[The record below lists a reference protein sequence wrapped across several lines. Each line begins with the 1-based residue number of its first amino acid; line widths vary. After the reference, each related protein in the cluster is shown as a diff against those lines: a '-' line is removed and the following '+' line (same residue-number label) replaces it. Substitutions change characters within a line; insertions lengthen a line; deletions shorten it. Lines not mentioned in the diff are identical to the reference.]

1 MSMRAFLLALLLLV
15 DARAAVA
22 AEPATVI
29 VGTYVNQILDLSFRE
44 RRYVIDF
51 WVWFRWMPEGE
62 LADYKPLESF
72 EIINGRVDAKT
83 SIVEKRIGNA
93 SYASARVTASISQA
107 WELDAFPLDRHR
119 LRIHLEDSQHSGN
132 EMGFAVDLANS
143 RLGKEIELSG
153 WTISR
158 FDPQVTTT
166 LYDSN
171 FGDISLPYKDYS
183 KYSRFTFAMDLLREN
198 NDAAMKLLGGM
209 FFATLVAFAA
219 FLIKPTDMNT
229 RFGVGV
235 GALFAVATSAV
246 IAASAV
252 PDSSA
257 LTTADTMHMI
267 SMGFIFASL
276 AQSAICMKWVETQH
290 YARAKRLDRWS
301 AALFPLLFVL
311 ICCTVVMR
319 ATR

>member
-1 MSMRAFLLALLLLV
+1 
-15 DARAAVA
+15 
-22 AEPATVI
+22 
-29 VGTYVNQILDLSFRE
+29 
-44 RRYVIDF
+44 
-51 WVWFRWMPEGE
+51 
-62 LADYKPLESF
+62 
-72 EIINGRVDAKT
+72 
-83 SIVEKRIGNA
+83 
-93 SYASARVTASISQA
+93 
-107 WELDAFPLDRHR
+107 
-119 LRIHLEDSQHSGN
+119 
-132 EMGFAVDLANS
+132 
-143 RLGKEIELSG
+143 
-153 WTISR
+153 
-158 FDPQVTTT
+158 
-166 LYDSN
+166 
-171 FGDISLPYKDYS
+171 
-183 KYSRFTFAMDLLREN
+183 MDLLREN